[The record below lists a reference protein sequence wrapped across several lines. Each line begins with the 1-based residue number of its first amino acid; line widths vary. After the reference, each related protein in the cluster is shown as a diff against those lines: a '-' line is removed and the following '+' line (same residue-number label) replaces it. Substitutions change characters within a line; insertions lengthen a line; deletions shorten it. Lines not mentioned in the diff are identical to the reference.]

1 MMYWKAE
8 GFQMEL
14 GEAKEDKKRGKELHI
29 IKIHT
34 CIQFPENKLKI
45 IFRKYGLKNMTKIID
60 KMYINIQ

>member
-8 GFQMEL
+8 GFRMEL

-45 IFRKYGLKNMTKIID
+45 IFRKYGLKI
-60 KMYINIQ
+60 